1 MESNQP
7 NIEQF
12 LSNSTFVKWVKEP
25 DDVSNEFW
33 NNWLL
38 NNPDKKETF
47 ELAKSI
53 IQNLAYKHQY
63 HLDKQ
68 ELDAMFESIKSTVA
82 QNSETEKLHTISIFK
97 NNIKRFWWVAA
108 SVVIGII
115 YSFQT
120 EFTKERLMTSVLTLG
135 NKQFYGANPGER
147 IKVILPDGSI
157 VTLQGGSSITYN
169 SDFQDSIRKVELNGQ
184 AFFEVVKN
192 PQKPFV
198 VQSKHLRTRVL
209 GTSFC
214 VNDFEKDVT
223 GKVAVRTGKV
233 SMSVV
238 ENDQSEILT
247 PSKMGVWHEAQ
258 KQIEVSSFD
267 LKSELAWK
275 DNILYFSKEDM
286 PSVLSKIEAWYGVK
300 ITVDSSLKL
309 KGRYSGE
316 FYDESLENVL
326 TGVGFTSG
334 FDFEIN
340 GKEVRITPNR

>member
-12 LSNSTFVKWVKEP
+12 LSNSSFVKWVKEP

-33 NNWLL
+33 INWLL

-47 ELAKSI
+47 ELAKNI

-82 QNSETEKLHTISIFK
+82 QNSDAEKQHAISIFT
-97 NNIKRFWWVAA
+97 NNLKRFWWVAA
-108 SVVIGII
+108 SVVIGIT
-115 YSFQT
+115 YSLQT
-120 EFTKERLMTSVLTLG
+120 EFAKEHLMTSVLTMG

-157 VTLQGGSSITYN
+157 VTLQGGSSISYN
-169 SDFQDSIRKVELNGQ
+169 SDFQDTIRKVELNGQ
-184 AFFEVVKN
+184 AFFDVVKN

-198 VQSKHLRTRVL
+198 VESKHLRTRVL
-209 GTSFC
+209 GTSFS
-214 VNDFEKDVT
+214 VNDSEKDAI

-238 ENDQSEILT
+238 ENHQSEILT
-247 PSKMGVWHEAQ
+247 PSKMGVWHETQ
-258 KQIEVSSFD
+258 KQIEVSTFD
-267 LKSELAWK
+267 PKSELAWK

-286 PSVLSKIEAWYGVK
+286 PSVLSKIETWYGVK
-300 ITVDSSLKL
+300 IIVDPALKL

-326 TGVGFTSG
+326 TGIGFTSG
-334 FDFEIN
+334 FDFEIK
-340 GKEVRITPNR
+340 GKEVKIVSNR